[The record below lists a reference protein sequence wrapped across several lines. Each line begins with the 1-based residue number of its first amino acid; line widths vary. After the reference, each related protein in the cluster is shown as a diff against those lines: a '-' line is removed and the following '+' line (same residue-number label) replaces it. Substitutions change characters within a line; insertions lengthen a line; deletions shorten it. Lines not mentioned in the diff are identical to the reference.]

1 MNKKIDVQKEMHGY
15 TFNYFIEM
23 IEKTK
28 DKEEQR
34 LYVNMINAI
43 LEVEQ
48 MQVINKV

>member
-15 TFNYFIEM
+15 TFNDFIEM
-23 IEKTK
+23 TEKTK

-34 LYVNMINAI
+34 LYVNMLNAI

-48 MQVINKV
+48 MQVINK